1 MAARSI
7 ARDHD
12 EKRSQI
18 LLAAA
23 KVFATEGYDRS
34 SMTRLAEECG
44 ISKANIYHY
53 YPSKEALLFDILDS
67 HLKALRDRIVE
78 LDLAGMTAEQ
88 QLREVVREIMLAYEG
103 YDYKHRIQM
112 NEMALL
118 PDEQQKHLRDHQRDL
133 VRFLSDII
141 AHVAPAQFEGD
152 PGKLRSATMA
162 VFGMLNWYFTWA
174 EGAGPAQREDYAGVV
189 SDMVLNGLKGV

>member
-12 EKRSQI
+12 EKRAQI
-18 LLAAA
+18 LMAAA

-34 SMTRLAEECG
+34 SMTRLAEEVG

-53 YPSKEALLFDILDS
+53 YPSKETLLFDILDS
-67 HLKALRDRIVE
+67 HLKALRDGVLS
-78 LDLAGMTAEQ
+78 LDLAGLTAEQ
-88 QLREVVREIMLAYEG
+88 QLREVVRAIMLAYEG

-112 NEMALL
+112 NEMAIL
-118 PDEQQKHLRDHQRDL
+118 PQDQQQVLREYQRDL
-133 VRFLSDII
+133 VRFLSDILDDI
-141 AHVAPAQFEGD
+141 APERFAGD
-152 PGKLRSATMA
+152 TGKLRAATMA

-174 EGAGPAQREDYAGVV
+174 RGAGLAEREDYAALV
-189 SDMVLNGLKGV
+189 SDMVLGGVKTL

>member
-12 EKRSQI
+12 EKRAQI
-18 LLAAA
+18 LAAA
-23 KVFATEGYDRS
+23 ARVFATEGYDRS
-34 SMTRLAEECG
+34 SMTRLADEVG

-53 YPSKEALLFDILDS
+53 YPSKEALLYDILDS
-67 HLKALRDRIVE
+67 HLRSLRDMVLS
-78 LDLAGMTAEQ
+78 LDLTGLTAEE
-88 QLREVVREIMLAYEG
+88 QLRAVVRAIMLAYEG

-118 PDEQQKHLRDHQRDL
+118 PDDQQRELRGLQRDL
-133 VRFLSDII
+133 VRFLSDLLTRL
-141 AHVAPAQFEGD
+141 APDRLGGD
-152 PGKLRSATMA
+152 PAKQRSATMA

-174 EGAGPAQREDYAGVV
+174 RGAGPADREDYSAVV
-189 SDMVLNGLKGV
+189 ADMVLGGVKSV